1 MPAGNCNDGLG
12 RTGEGV
18 SRLGGGRLYQEV
30 YSSMIATG
38 AYGERMARYLHLAET
53 PIRATLGFARSE
65 LAVTR
70 LHAPDGFTDPTSPI
84 PSQKA
89 FSIHLHLRAN
99 RGGRL
104 WLSGKLV
111 PTGKRPSGG
120 VTILDLEQD
129 PIAFFPNPIDV
140 VQFYIPRVA
149 LDEFAYEN
157 RTATVH
163 TLRWPHCE
171 MDKTLKHLGMAV
183 VSAMQHSTPA
193 PKIFL
198 DYIGQ
203 AILAHATHVYGGTLP
218 SPDLHRG
225 HLAPW
230 QARRAKEFL
239 SANLHGD
246 VPLASVAA
254 ECNLSVSHFAHAFR
268 RTFGRSPHLW
278 LIECRIDAVKNLLL
292 TSRLTLAEVA
302 GKCGFADQPAL
313 NRCFKRVLGQSPG
326 RWRKSR
332 KGHQ

>member
-1 MPAGNCNDGLG
+1 
-12 RTGEGV
+12 
-18 SRLGGGRLYQEV
+18 
-30 YSSMIATG
+30 MIATG
-38 AYGERMARYLHLAET
+38 AYGERMAHYLHLADP
-53 PIRATLGFARSE
+53 PIRATLGFGRSE

-70 LHAPDGFTDPTSPI
+70 LHAPNGFTHPTSPI
-84 PSQKA
+84 PLEKA

-140 VQFYIPRVA
+140 VQFYIPRMA
-149 LDEFAYEN
+149 LEEFAYEN
-157 RTATVH
+157 RTAAVN

-171 MDKTLKHLGMAV
+171 MDTTLKHLGMAV
-183 VSAMQHSTPA
+183 LSAMQEGGPA

-203 AILAHATHVYGGTLP
+203 AILAHATYVYGRTSP
-218 SPDLHRG
+218 SPGLPRG

-239 SANLHGD
+239 SANLYGD
-246 VPLASVAA
+246 VPLAAVAA
-254 ECNLSVSHFAHAFR
+254 ECNLSLSHFAHAFR
-268 RTFGRSPHLW
+268 RTFGRSPHRW
-278 LIECRIDAVKNLLL
+278 LMERRIDAVQNLLL
-292 TSRLTLAEVA
+292 TTQWTLAEVA
-302 GKCGFADQPAL
+302 SKCGFADQPAL
-313 NRCFKRVLGQSPG
+313 NRCFKRVLGESPG
-326 RWRKSR
+326 EWRKSR